1 MEKKQ
6 SSHISSYTYYTIGWW
21 NLAVY
26 PSKTIIFIIDPWYN
40 PHITFINPHLLD
52 LHQKLSS
59 FLIFI
64 KNHHHSWAS
73 SKIIIILDLHQRL
86 SSFFIIF
93 PMEKVPSSIHGKLS
107 RPWWVYISSAAARR
121 GCVAPRGWTC
131 GKRWAEPLGRPR
143 LAGHVGRWGGWAQ
156 TNGGIV
162 VINSWYQ

>member
-64 KNHHHSWAS
+64 KNHHHSWSS
-73 SKIIIILDLHQRL
+73 SKIIIIFHHF
-86 SSFFIIF
+86 S
-93 PMEKVPSSIHGKLS
+93 HGKS
-107 RPWWVYISSAAARR
+107 PIIDPWETLQAVVSLYLQCGGAARLRRPPGVDLREALGGAPWTTPACRAR
-121 GCVAPRGWTC
+121 G
-131 GKRWAEPLGRPR
+131 EM
-143 LAGHVGRWGGWAQ
+143 GGLSPDKWWD
-156 TNGGIV
+156 
-162 VINSWYQ
+162 SWDQ